1 MLVMLMCM
9 VASLFVKAT
18 GLPFWT
24 GGIFLFFLGIILY
37 VINVRLITHFIDS
50 KMPGLLDIDYMLPP
64 PPKGEEYLW
73 EKTAGTGIVPK
84 WVSWIGLCAL
94 ACGVGIIVWY
104 VILI

>member
-37 VINVRLITHFIDS
+37 VINVRLITHFIDIKGNLLCFDILLKNHLIIQCS
-50 KMPGLLDIDYMLPP
+50 KDL
-64 PPKGEEYLW
+64 
-73 EKTAGTGIVPK
+73 
-84 WVSWIGLCAL
+84 
-94 ACGVGIIVWY
+94 
-104 VILI
+104 VIYPQI